1 MNLYCIEQENDSI
14 ALLLNKYILWWISLL
29 NVFNSD
35 PIYYDNHLFVNI
47 YAFIQFNIV
56 RAAWSSGHRLLGINH
71 YTGRDWLP
79 GVWQTAASL

>member
-1 MNLYCIEQENDSI
+1 MHVHDSKVI
-14 ALLLNKYILWWISLL
+14 KGKMFTGMWWINLL
-29 NVFNSD
+29 NVLTQIQFF
-35 PIYYDNHLFVNI
+35 YANHLFVNI

-56 RAAWSSGHRLLGINH
+56 RAAWRSGHRLLGINH